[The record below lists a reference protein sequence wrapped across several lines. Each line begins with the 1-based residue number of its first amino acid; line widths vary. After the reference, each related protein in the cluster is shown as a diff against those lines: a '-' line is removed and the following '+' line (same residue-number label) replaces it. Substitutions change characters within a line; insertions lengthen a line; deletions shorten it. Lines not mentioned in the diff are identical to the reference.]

1 MLDVPTR
8 KEEVGREAFAPFR
21 VLVPTMAD
29 PFLKVI
35 ISPSAGK
42 PAADHV
48 IAVKVTGWPAKE
60 GFREEVTTVLV
71 VAPLLLINT
80 PAALSA

>member
-8 KEEVGREAFAPFR
+8 KEEVVREAFAPFR

-35 ISPSAGK
+35 TSPSAGK

-48 IAVKVTGWPAKE
+48 IAVKVTGCPAKE

-71 VAPLLLINT
+71 GAPLLLINT